1 LGILRETLRYNK
13 GIIYVSEK
21 LKDKNIMCLS
31 LRFSGYNRLKDVT
44 GCGCDEKSLDVLE
57 RFGAIL

>member
-1 LGILRETLRYNK
+1 
-13 GIIYVSEK
+13 
-21 LKDKNIMCLS
+21 MCLS

-57 RFGAIL
+57 RLGRYYSMVLMKEFNVSNFIDDFSVICIISKH

>member
-1 LGILRETLRYNK
+1 
-13 GIIYVSEK
+13 
-21 LKDKNIMCLS
+21 MCLS

-57 RFGAIL
+57 RFVAILQYGINERI